1 MLTLIRP
8 FVALATLLSPLIAMA
23 QNDDHPLR
31 RSISVTGTGKV
42 SAAPDVADISIGVV
56 TQASTAQDALAAN
69 TEAMTKVHSVLKER
83 GVAAK
88 NIQTTSIS
96 VQPRYSQPPQPRPG
110 QAVQEF
116 VPRIVGYD
124 VVNAVQITARD
135 INNLGA
141 ILDAVVQTGAN
152 RIDGISFRI
161 SEPAKLLSVA
171 RKSAM
176 ADAKARADLLA
187 GEAGVVVGLPIS
199 ISEAAGFV
207 PPQPMYRGRAMAME
221 AMAAPVPVAGGEQE
235 LSVNVSV
242 VYELVPPK

>member
-1 MLTLIRP
+1 
-8 FVALATLLSPLIAMA
+8 
-23 QNDDHPLR
+23 
-31 RSISVTGTGKV
+31 
-42 SAAPDVADISIGVV
+42 
-56 TQASTAQDALAAN
+56 
-69 TEAMTKVHSVLKER
+69 
-83 GVAAK
+83 VAAK
-88 NIQTTSIS
+88 DIQTTSIS
-96 VQPRYSQPPQPRPG
+96 IQPRYSQPPQPRPG

-141 ILDAVVQTGAN
+141 ILDAVVQSGAN
-152 RIDGISFRI
+152 RIDGIAFRI
-161 SEPAKLLSVA
+161 SEPAKLQSVA

-176 ADAKARADLLA
+176 ADAKAKAELLA
-187 GEAGVVVGLPIS
+187 GEAGVVVGTPIS
-199 ISEAAGFV
+199 ITESVGFA

-242 VYELVPPK
+242 TYELVPATK